1 MPMKR
6 NKKGYVGGG
15 KMKKKGMAAGGR
27 TTMKKQM
34 MRGGGAT
41 GMKKKMYAG
50 GQDSVNNTPIYYDFN
65 FAGDYFFRIYS
76 VYEDPTIN
84 GGSGTYSLS
93 ILLKPQNNPPEVQP
107 GAISKLYLEE
117 DNIPW
122 ILDLNNTIFFAKGV

>member
-15 KMKKKGMAAGGR
+15 KMKKKAMAAGGR

-50 GQDSVNNTPIYYDFN
+50 GGATMKKKMMMMLM
-65 FAGDYFFRIYS
+65 
-76 VYEDPTIN
+76 
-84 GGSGTYSLS
+84 SL
-93 ILLKPQNNPPEVQP
+93 V
-107 GAISKLYLEE
+107 
-117 DNIPW
+117 NIPLFYHFL
-122 ILDLNNTIFFAKGV
+122 IVLAPRGDSIGVFFKGAKA